1 MGSFHNPHG
10 SSSQLQWTPVDFQPC
25 PRYERLQHGLS
36 TWFSLHSDCQRLVSS
51 LPNHF
56 KCIPV
61 TVDGHG
67 CGDLSPA
74 LQLPH
79 PQVQSG
85 PLALLLLSPSSLSVL
100 SFTLPSSVWIRIF
113 LLSSQGVPPVLTW
126 SSVGTAASLDIPEYP
141 WREVNPT
148 STHCSVIL
156 SIPICACIRNE
167 FPFLLSNTVITTH
180 VELLLFEENTGKFHS
195 LQLSQS
201 SIHGRLLKTAWTAV
215 CQASLYIPDSQ
226 SLVKLMSI
234 KLVMPHDDVQSLRQ
248 FQKYNTILLGKV
260 TILYVRFS
268 VQFCCSFISDSL

>member
-1 MGSFHNPHG
+1 M
-10 SSSQLQWTPVDFQPC
+10 
-25 PRYERLQHGLS
+25 
-36 TWFSLHSDCQRLVSS
+36 
-51 LPNHF
+51 
-56 KCIPV
+56 
-61 TVDGHG
+61 DGHG
-67 CGDLSPA
+67 RGDLSPE
-74 LQLPH
+74 LQLLLPG
-79 PQVQSG
+79 VQAGSACS
-85 PLALLLLSPSSLSVL
+85 PPLSPSSLSLL
-100 SFTLPSSVWIRIF
+100 SFVLPSSVWIRIF

-156 SIPICACIRNE
+156 STHICACIRNE

-234 KLVMPHDDVQSLRQ
+234 GSVMSLDDVHSLRQ
-248 FQKYNTILLGKV
+248 F
-260 TILYVRFS
+260 
-268 VQFCCSFISDSL
+268 